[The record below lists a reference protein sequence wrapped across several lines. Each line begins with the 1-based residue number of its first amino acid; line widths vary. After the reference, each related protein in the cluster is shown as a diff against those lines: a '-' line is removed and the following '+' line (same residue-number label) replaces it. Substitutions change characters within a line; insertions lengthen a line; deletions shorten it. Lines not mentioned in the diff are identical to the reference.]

1 MSDVIRQQRNAKQQV
16 PPHLL
21 KYGIYKDTRNPFT
34 FGKSKNATKKHEQ
47 GLPMPQIELP
57 EGMQSLAPA
66 KRRNTT

>member
-1 MSDVIRQQRNAKQQV
+1 MSDVIRQQRNAPQHV

-34 FGKSKNATKKHEQ
+34 FGKSQNVRKKHEAS
-47 GLPMPQIELP
+47 LPMPQIELP

-66 KRRNTT
+66 KRRDTT